1 MKIKFIIL
9 VVFLPTVY
17 TFSQNSLDL
26 IYVCDKQSERNQIQS
41 KVEEIIGTTTLDDL
55 CMYVS
60 YINQDVVQIRKNQ
73 DLSNLIS
80 QSSIHDVSYNQLL
93 KLNQFFLENEYFENL
108 ESVNFKDVLKE
119 KIHLHFFFNLEDFF
133 VYNEIETVL
142 ESLLHI
148 NRLLLYSEGK
158 KIINKNCNVSI
169 YLRGKEFLES
179 NEFVNNYQSQYNYH
193 HLKIL
198 FLNNY
203 LYHQKLKQN

>member
-179 NEFVNNYQSQYNYH
+179 NEFVNNYQSQYNN
-193 HLKIL
+193 LL
-198 FLNNY
+198 TNTNY
-203 LYHQKLKQN
+203 KLYNY

>member
-158 KIINKNCNVSI
+158 KIINKNCNISI

-179 NEFVNNYQSQYNYH
+179 NEFVNNYQSQYNN
-193 HLKIL
+193 LL
-198 FLNNY
+198 TNSNY
-203 LYHQKLKQN
+203 KLYNY

>member
-179 NEFVNNYQSQYNYH
+179 NEFVNNYQSQYNN
-193 HLKIL
+193 LL
-198 FLNNY
+198 TNSNY
-203 LYHQKLKQN
+203 KLYNY